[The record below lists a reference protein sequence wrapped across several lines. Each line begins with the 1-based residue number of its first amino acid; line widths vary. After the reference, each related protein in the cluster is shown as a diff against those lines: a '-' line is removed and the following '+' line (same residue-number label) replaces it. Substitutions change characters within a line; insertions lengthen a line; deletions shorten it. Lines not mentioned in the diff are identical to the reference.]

1 MGLCFFGKESS
12 NDWVMDAFM
21 TQSLDIMD
29 EDFRKECSEEI
40 ANLLRQQMK
49 AKRDKIASTYRKNL
63 TNCKCNV

>member
-1 MGLCFFGKESS
+1 
-12 NDWVMDAFM
+12 MDAFM

-63 TNCKCNV
+63 TDCECDV